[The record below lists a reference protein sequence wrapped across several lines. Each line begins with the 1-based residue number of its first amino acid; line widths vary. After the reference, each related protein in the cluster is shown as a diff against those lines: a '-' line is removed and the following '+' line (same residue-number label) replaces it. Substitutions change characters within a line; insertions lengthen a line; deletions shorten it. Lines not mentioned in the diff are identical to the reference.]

1 MRLSPRLYVLLLAPL
16 GLACSAEENS
26 KDPVFSA
33 RFQNE
38 KRIGEENITK
48 RQLRDAE
55 LLVEVASLKMELLEI
70 SQIAQRKATSADTRY
85 VAQNAIAQLSARL
98 QELKTL
104 AQQKDRALPTGLGES
119 QAREVGELTALNG
132 PAFDQ
137 KYAELFSSLTDK
149 AVDTYE
155 DMADEAYDG
164 DIRALAA
171 RQLPAL
177 KDQHTAGEALQ
188 DKLKP

>member
-1 MRLSPRLYVLLLAPL
+1 MLLPLRLYVLLLAPL
-16 GLACSAEENS
+16 AVACSAKENS

-33 RFQNE
+33 KFQNE

-55 LLVEVASLKMELLEI
+55 FLVEAASQKMELLEI
-70 SQIAQRKATSADTRY
+70 SQIAQRKATSPDTRY

-104 AQQKDRALPTGLGES
+104 AQQKNRALPTGLGES
-119 QAREVGELTALNG
+119 QAQEVGELTALNG

-137 KYAELFSSLTDK
+137 KYAEMLSSLTDK
-149 AVDTYE
+149 TVDAYE